1 MFLRCKKFCQIFN
14 IAFFPVLSY
23 AITNSAER
31 FRPTIPKGRCTM
43 SVFCTN
49 CGFEVADYSVNFC
62 PNCGSAMGA
71 AAQQAAQSDNGDTL
85 GKVIGAAVGLSI
97 LNNMTRRR
105 RPRRHSLLEVL
116 LHPTCR
122 HHGPLPGHIAHGR
135 RAFRG
140 PGFGG
145 PGFGGP
151 GRRGPGGHG
160 HGGHG
165 RRR

>member
-1 MFLRCKKFCQIFN
+1 
-14 IAFFPVLSY
+14 
-23 AITNSAER
+23 
-31 FRPTIPKGRCTM
+31 M
-43 SVFCTN
+43 SIFCTN

-71 AAQQAAQSDNGDTL
+71 AAQQSAAQTDNGGDTL

-97 LNNMTRRR
+97 LNNMTRSR
-105 RPRRHSLLEVL
+105 RPRRHSVLDAL
-116 LHPTCR
+116 LHPMR
-122 HHGPLPGHIAHGR
+122 RPHGPLPRHVPHGR

-151 GRRGPGGHG
+151 GRRGPGGP
-160 HGGHG
+160 GGRGPGG
-165 RRR
+165 RR

>member
-1 MFLRCKKFCQIFN
+1 MFLRWDKFCQNFN
-14 IAFFPVLSY
+14 IAFFPFLSY
-23 AITNSAER
+23 AILNIAEL
-31 FRPTIPKGRCTM
+31 FRQPNPKGRCNM

-71 AAQQAAQSDNGDTL
+71 AAQQAAAQNDNGGDTL

-97 LNNMTRRR
+97 LNNMTRNRR
-105 RPRRHSLLEVL
+105 RPRRHSLLDAL

-122 HHGPLPGHIAHGR
+122 HHGPLPGHIPHGR

-160 HGGHG
+160 RH
-165 RRR
+165 R